1 LSTTL
6 WYFLRSANGGWH
18 RWPTTKAGPVLTGDA
33 PVPKECGTSIVTLQL
48 VLELADRKPR
58 RIISASFYKY
68 PVADNRRLPI
78 TTMMADAVA
87 SIHIPAA
94 LIEGVIPIRD
104 VQDESTY
111 RRKYGYEPTSEDL
124 DALRE
129 HLAPIINNPATHLR
143 LLE

>member
-1 LSTTL
+1 M
-6 WYFLRSANGGWH
+6 
-18 RWPTTKAGPVLTGDA
+18 TGDA